1 MTIPLILASLQLGGV
16 IPPHNVIVFGK
27 GESAVLQPSTPVP
40 QAPAK
45 AAFFRAFKTD
55 LEHPAEFAAPLD
67 LTTFPQWGR
76 LVAGASG
83 GIQFHRSFPGG
94 FVVRVALEGL
104 LPDHPYILTLN
115 GNPKLAG
122 NANLI
127 DSVPGG
133 GPERYFDFQTVTTD
147 ARGSYLATFAIAL
160 PAGPYDVRFYVKD
173 TSDFKIVLYH
183 DFFPCGVE

>member
-1 MTIPLILASLQLGGV
+1 
-16 IPPHNVIVFGK
+16 
-27 GESAVLQPSTPVP
+27 
-40 QAPAK
+40 
-45 AAFFRAFKTD
+45 
-55 LEHPAEFAAPLD
+55 
-67 LTTFPQWGR
+67 
-76 LVAGASG
+76 
-83 GIQFHRSFPGG
+83 
-94 FVVRVALEGL
+94 VRVALEGL

-183 DFFPCGVE
+183 DFFPFGVE